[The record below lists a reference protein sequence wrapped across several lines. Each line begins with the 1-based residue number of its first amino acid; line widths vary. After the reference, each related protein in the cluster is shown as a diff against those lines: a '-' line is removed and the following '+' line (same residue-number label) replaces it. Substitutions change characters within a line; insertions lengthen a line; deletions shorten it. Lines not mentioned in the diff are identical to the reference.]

1 MIDHDSQFL
10 KLQAYLD
17 GELNAKEK
25 AEVADWL
32 AKDREAQL
40 LLAELQNTNV
50 ALECYEAEVKLPE
63 SREFFWSKIE
73 REINREKA
81 APVARQRFSVLAWL
95 QRYMVPVSGVAVAC
109 VALLLVL
116 QLSPS
121 GSQVAEIELSSSDM
135 GVATY
140 RNQQEKMTMVWL
152 YDKSDS
158 EFTDSDSAA
167 SFPNQ

>member
-1 MIDHDSQFL
+1 MMDQDSQFL

-17 GELNAKEK
+17 GELSAKEK

-40 LLAELQNTNV
+40 LLAELQNTNA
-50 ALECYEAEVKLPE
+50 ALDGYETEIKLPE

-73 REINREKA
+73 REIKRENA
-81 APVARQRFSVLAWL
+81 APVARQSFSFVTWL
-95 QRYMVPVSGVAVAC
+95 QRHMVPVSGVAVAC

-116 QLSPS
+116 QLSPA
-121 GSQVAEIELSSSDM
+121 GSQVAEIELSSNDM

-158 EFTDSDSAA
+158 EFTDSDSTA
-167 SFPNQ
+167 SFPTQ

>member
-1 MIDHDSQFL
+1 MIDQDSQFL

-17 GELNAKEK
+17 GELSAQEK
-25 AEVADWL
+25 AEVSDWL

-40 LLAELQNTNV
+40 LLAGLRDTNA
-50 ALECYEAEVKLPE
+50 ALKCYEAEIKLPE

-73 REINREKA
+73 REISREKTT
-81 APVARQRFSVLAWL
+81 PVVRQRFSLAAWL
-95 QRYMVPVSGVAVAC
+95 QRHMVPVSGVAVAC

-116 QLSPS
+116 QLSPT
-121 GSQVAEIELSSSDM
+121 GSQVAEIELSSNDM

-158 EFTDSDSAA
+158 EFTDSDSTA